1 MDQPLTAA
9 VDGILFDLDGTLVD
23 TVPDLL
29 QATNDVLAGLGLAP
43 LDAPRIRGMIGTGE
57 RDLMRQALVAVLR
70 EPPAETLLEQA
81 HRAFDGAYAQANGRH
96 SRLYDGVESGLRQL
110 HDRGLPLA
118 VVTNKPHA
126 FSVALL
132 RSLGVADRFASIVGG
147 DSTPLRKPRALPL
160 LHACAQIGIAPAAAL
175 MVGDSP
181 IDVAAARAAD
191 CRVVCVTYGY
201 TRGQD
206 PREFG
211 APLLSRIDALPALL
225 PAAPVA
231 GAIVAIPFPAI

>member
-1 MDQPLTAA
+1 MDRPLAAA
-9 VDGILFDLDGTLVD
+9 VDGILFDLDGTLAD

-57 RDLMRQALVAVLR
+57 RDLMRQALAAVLR
-70 EPPAETLLEQA
+70 GPPAEPLLEQA
-81 HRAFDGAYAQANGRH
+81 YRAFDDAYAQANGRH
-96 SRLYDGVESGLRQL
+96 SRLYDGVESGLRRL
-110 HDRGLPLA
+110 HDLDLPLA

-132 RSLGVADRFASIVGG
+132 RSLGVADRFAVIVGG
-147 DSTPLRKPRALPL
+147 DSTPLRKPQALPL
-160 LHACAQIGIAPAAAL
+160 LHACAQLGIAPMTAL

-181 IDVAAARAAD
+181 IDVAAARAAN
-191 CRVVCVTYGY
+191 CRAVCVTYGY
-201 TRGQD
+201 TRGRD

-211 APLLSRIDALPALL
+211 VPLLSRIDALPALL
-225 PAAPVA
+225 QTAWPSDAIAAPR
-231 GAIVAIPFPAI
+231 FPVP

>member
-29 QATNDVLAGLGLAP
+29 QATNDVLADLGLAP
-43 LDAPRIRGMIGTGE
+43 LDAIRIRGMIGTGE

-70 EPPAETLLEQA
+70 GPPAETLLEQA
-81 HRAFDGAYAQANGRH
+81 QRAFDSAYAQANGRH

-132 RSLGVADRFASIVGG
+132 QSLGVADRFAAIVGG

-160 LHACAQIGIAPAAAL
+160 LHACVQLGITPAAAL

-181 IDVAAARAAD
+181 IDVAAARAAN

-211 APLLSRIDALPALL
+211 VPLLSRIDALPALL
-225 PAAPVA
+225 QRACVPDAARTPT
-231 GAIVAIPFPAI
+231 FPTV